1 MWLQSFRARTGY
13 KAVRQF
19 LVSKTAP
26 FRSRKRLP
34 FGLENGSLSVSKT
47 NLHVTTCANLN
58 KMSLSSTY
66 RKHTHR
72 EHILSLPDTYIGSIE
87 NSVEEH
93 YIVEDDTFI
102 AKTLN
107 FNPGFYKLIDELL
120 VNAHD
125 HVVRLR
131 QNKSETPVKTINI
144 SSDGKTFTIRND
156 GESIDVEKHPEY
168 GVYIPQLIFGE
179 LLTST
184 NYDKDEKKLVGGK
197 NGYGV
202 KLVNIFSQKFELT
215 IVDAKRGL
223 KYNQAFEN
231 NMSKI
236 GTPTVKPCKT
246 KPFVE
251 IIWTPDFQKFGWT
264 NSIPETLLQVVKRRV
279 YDLAMTVGKDV
290 KITWNDEHIKFK
302 DLSSYASW
310 YLPKDASIITDNP
323 QLHWNI
329 VLSDS
334 PTDKAFNVSFVNGIW
349 TRSGKHVDEI
359 TNQVVNYF
367 VSHIETKKKIKVKPA
382 LVRDSLAVFIHCF
395 VENPAFSSQTKE
407 VLTSKTTCKLSDDFL
422 KKVVAK
428 LNIVEKVLEAQ
439 NIKDAKDLKKT
450 DGKKTTKITGIPKLD
465 DAVLAGSNRSH
476 ECTLILTEGDS
487 AKAMALSGLS
497 QEQRKLYG
505 VFPLRGKLL
514 NVKDMTSKKIE
525 ATEEI
530 ANMKKIIGLESG
542 KKYKDVKSLRY
553 GSILIMTDQDYDGS
567 HIRGLLINMFHE
579 LWHQLIE
586 IPGFITYM
594 ATPIVKATK
603 ASKTLSF
610 YSQYEYEEWKKTNA
624 NWRVKY
630 YKGLGTSTRDEAKE
644 YFKSM
649 NVVKYT
655 YSDDSDKSIE
665 LAFNKSM
672 ADNRKEWLKTYSRS
686 DIVGSEKELLYE
698 NFVNKDLIH
707 FSNYNLERS
716 IPNVMDGLKTSQRKI
731 LYSALKRNL
740 KSEIRVAQ
748 FAGYVSEHSGYHHGE
763 ASLNDA
769 IIGMAQ
775 DYVGSNNLAWLVP
788 QGQFG
793 TRLQGGNDA
802 ASPRYI
808 HTYLQPYIS
817 SLVPADDLE
826 CLKYRDDDGLPVE
839 PEWYAP
845 ILPMLLV
852 NGARG
857 IGTGYSTY
865 IPQCNPAN
873 LLLGLQ
879 RWLKKEVA
887 LTDIN
892 LEPWYRGFTGTI
904 EKSGADY
911 TVKGNWTIEKDMM
924 TITELP
930 VETWT
935 SDYKEW
941 LDKQLTEGLIKD
953 YSDTSTDMTVS
964 IKVKLTGNAEHTK
977 VLEKSLTSKIKLTNM
992 HAFDSECV
1000 INKYESL
1007 HEILD
1012 EFSIIR
1018 LDLYKKRREHCLAQM
1033 RARLPFHENVVRFIE
1048 QQSQD
1053 TPLPDLRRKTREE
1066 CDTLLEKQKFVKIS
1080 DTYDYLMDL
1089 PIKSITV
1096 TNARKHQ
1103 ADLESLRAK
1112 IAHLEK
1118 KTPESLW
1125 LDDLET
1131 FSSIYSKKK

>member
-1 MWLQSFRARTGY
+1 MDLLA
-13 KAVRQF
+13 
-19 LVSKTAP
+19 
-26 FRSRKRLP
+26 
-34 FGLENGSLSVSKT
+34 GS
-47 NLHVTTCANLN
+47 CQDFN
-58 KMSLSSTY
+58 KMSLAQTY

-87 NSVEEH
+87 NSTEEH
-93 YIVEDDTFI
+93 YVVEGDTFI
-102 AKTLN
+102 SKTLN

-131 QNKSETPVKTINI
+131 QNKSTNPVKNINI
-144 SSDGKTFTIRND
+144 ASDGRTFTIRND
-156 GESIDVEKHPEY
+156 GESIDVEKHPDY
-168 GVYIPQLIFGE
+168 GVYIPQLIFSE

-184 NYDKDEKKLVGGK
+184 NYDEEEKKLVGGK

-202 KLVNIFSQKFELT
+202 KLVNIFSKKFELT
-215 IVDAKRGL
+215 IVDAKREL
-223 KYNQAFEN
+223 KYSQTFEN

-236 GTPTVKPCKT
+236 GVPAVKTCKT
-246 KPFVE
+246 KPYVE
-251 IIWTPDFQKFGWT
+251 IVWTPDFAKFGWT
-264 NSIPETLLQVVKRRV
+264 DHIPEPLLQVVQRRV

-290 KITWNDEHIKFK
+290 KVTWCDAALKFR
-302 DLSSYASW
+302 DLTTYSSW
-310 YLPKDASIITDNP
+310 YLPKNATILTDNP
-323 QLHWNI
+323 VANWHIALA
-329 VLSDS
+329 DS

-359 TNQVVNYF
+359 TNQVVSHI
-367 VSHIETKKKIKVKPA
+367 VSYIETKKKIKVKPA

-395 VENPAFSSQTKE
+395 VENPSFSSQTKE
-407 VLTSKTTCKLSDDFL
+407 VLTSKVSCKLSDDFL
-422 KKVVAK
+422 KKVVTK
-428 LNIVEKVLEAQ
+428 LGIVDKVLEAQ
-439 NIKDAKDLKKT
+439 NVKDAKDLKKT
-450 DGKKTTKITGIPKLD
+450 DGKKTSKLTGIPKLD
-465 DAVLAGSNRSH
+465 DAAFAGTTRSH

-514 NVKDMTSKKIE
+514 NVKDMSSKKIE

-530 ANMKKIIGLESG
+530 ANMKKIIGLEAG

-594 ATPIVKATK
+594 ATPIVKATRG
-603 ASKTLSF
+603 AKTMSF

-630 YKGLGTSTRDEAKE
+630 YKGLGTSTRDEAKD

-649 NVVKYT
+649 NVVKYS
-655 YSDDSDKSIE
+655 YSDNSDKSIE

-686 DIVGSEKELLYE
+686 NIVRAERELLYE
-698 NFVNKDLIH
+698 DFVHKDLIH

-731 LYSALKRNL
+731 LFSALKRHL

-793 TRLQGGNDA
+793 TRLQGGSDA

-845 ILPMLLV
+845 ILPMLLI

-865 IPQCNPAN
+865 IPQCNPAH
-873 LLLGLQ
+873 LLVGLQ
-879 RWLKKEVA
+879 RWLKKEVK
-887 LTDIN
+887 LEDIN
-892 LEPWYRGFTGTI
+892 LEPWYRGFTGSI
-904 EKSGADY
+904 EKTGDDY
-911 TVKGNWTIEKDMM
+911 TVKGKWTIEKDIMS
-924 TITELP
+924 ITELP

-941 LDKQLTEGLIKD
+941 LDKQLTEGIIKD
-953 YSDTSTDMTVS
+953 YTDTSTDMNVS
-964 IKVKLTGNAEHTK
+964 IKVKLTGTPEHQK
-977 VLEKSLTSKIKLTNM
+977 IIEKSLTGKIKLSNM
-992 HAFDSECV
+992 HAFNSDCV
-1000 INKYESL
+1000 INKYDSL

-1012 EFSIIR
+1012 EFSVIR
-1018 LDLYKKRREHCLAQM
+1018 LELYSKRRAHCLAQM
-1033 RARLPFHENVVRFIE
+1033 KERLPFHENIVRFIE
-1048 QQSQD
+1048 QQSLD
-1053 TPLPDLRRKTREE
+1053 SPVPDLRRKTREE
-1066 CDTLLEKQKFVKIS
+1066 CDDLLEHQKFAKIP
-1080 DTYDYLMDL
+1080 DYDYLMDL
-1089 PIKSITV
+1089 PFKSITL

-1103 ADLESLRAK
+1103 ADLEALRER
-1112 IAHLEK
+1112 ISNLEK
-1118 KTPESLW
+1118 KTSEQLW

-1131 FSSIYSKKK
+1131 FSAMYSKKK

>member
-1 MWLQSFRARTGY
+1 
-13 KAVRQF
+13 
-19 LVSKTAP
+19 
-26 FRSRKRLP
+26 
-34 FGLENGSLSVSKT
+34 
-47 NLHVTTCANLN
+47 
-58 KMSLSSTY
+58 MSLSQTY

-87 NSVEEH
+87 NSTEEH
-93 YIVEDDTFI
+93 YVVEGEKFT

-125 HVVRLR
+125 HVVRLK
-131 QNKSETPVKTINI
+131 QKKSDNPVKNISI

-156 GESIDVEKHPEY
+156 GESIDVEKHPDY

-202 KLVNIFSQKFELT
+202 KLVNIFAKKFELT
-215 IVDAKRGL
+215 IVDAKRSL
-223 KYNQAFEN
+223 KYNQVFED

-236 GTPTVKPCKT
+236 SPPTVKPWKT
-246 KPFVE
+246 KSYVE
-251 IIWTPDFQKFGWT
+251 IVWTPDFARFGWT
-264 NSIPETLLQVVKRRV
+264 DSIPAPVVEVIQRRV

-290 KITWNDEHIKFK
+290 KITWSDAAIKFR
-302 DLSSYASW
+302 DLTTYAGW
-310 YLPKDASIITDNP
+310 YLPEEAVIITENP
-323 QLHWNI
+323 QLNWHI
-329 VLSDS
+329 ALADS

-359 TNQVVNYF
+359 TNQVVSHF
-367 VSHIETKKKIKVKPA
+367 VSYIETKKKIKVKPG
-382 LVRDSLAVFIHCF
+382 LIRDSLAVFIHCF
-395 VENPAFSSQTKE
+395 VENPSFSSQTKE
-407 VLTSKTTCKLSDDFL
+407 VMTSKVNCKLTEDFL
-422 KKVVAK
+422 KKAVAK
-428 LNIVEKVLEAQ
+428 LGIMDKVLEAQ
-439 NIKDAKDLKKT
+439 NAKDAKDLKKT
-450 DGKKTTKITGIPKLD
+450 DGKKTSKITGIPKLD
-465 DAVLAGSNRSH
+465 DAVFAGTSRSH

-497 QEQRKLYG
+497 QDQRKLYG

-530 ANMKKIIGLESG
+530 ANMKKILGLEAG
-542 KKYKDVKSLRY
+542 KKYTDVKSLRY

-594 ATPIVKATK
+594 ATPIVKATRG
-603 ASKTLSF
+603 SKVLSF
-610 YSQYEYEEWKKTNA
+610 YSQYDYEEWRKENPTWK
-624 NWRVKY
+624 VKY

-644 YFKSM
+644 YFKTM

-655 YSDDSDKSIE
+655 YSPKSDPSIE

-686 DIVGSEKELLYE
+686 DILKIGDVSYE
-698 NFVNKDLIH
+698 DFVNKDLIH

-731 LYSALKRNL
+731 LFSALKRNL

-793 TRLQGGNDA
+793 TRLQGGSDA

-808 HTYLQPYIS
+808 HTYLQPYIG
-817 SLVPADDLE
+817 SLVPGDDME

-865 IPQCNPAN
+865 IPQCNPN
-873 LLLGLQ
+873 HLLVGLQ
-879 RWLKKEVA
+879 RWLKKEVE

-892 LEPWYRGFTGTI
+892 LEPWYRGFNGTI
-904 EKSGADY
+904 EKTGSDY
-911 TVKGNWTIEKDMM
+911 TVKGKWTIEKDTM

-941 LDKQLTEGLIKD
+941 LDKQTTEGVIKE
-953 YSDTSTDMTVS
+953 YSDTSTDMMVC
-964 IKVKLTGNAEHTK
+964 IKIKLTGNADHLK
-977 VLEKSLTSKIKLTNM
+977 ILEKSLTSKVKLTNM

-1000 INKYESL
+1000 INKYETL

-1012 EFSIIR
+1012 EFAVIR
-1018 LDLYKKRREHCLAQM
+1018 LDLYRKRREHCLAQM
-1033 RARLPFHENVVRFIE
+1033 RQRLPFHENIVRFIE
-1048 QQSQD
+1048 QQCLD
-1053 TPLPDLRRKTREE
+1053 NPLPDLRRKTREE
-1066 CDTLLEKQKFVKIS
+1066 CDALLEKEKFTKIP
-1080 DTYDYLMDL
+1080 DYDYLMDL
-1089 PIKSITV
+1089 PMKALTV
-1096 TNARKHQ
+1096 TTARKHQ
-1103 ADLESLRAK
+1103 ADLETLRKK
-1112 IAHLEK
+1112 IADLEK
-1118 KTPESLW
+1118 KTAEELW
-1125 LDDLET
+1125 LDDLEA
-1131 FSSIYSKKK
+1131 FSEISSKKK